1 MDIRLNGLN
10 PLAYQG
16 VAPLSVPQL
25 VFFNDD
31 PTTSDSKNFSIGCI
45 WINRTAQSVWILVNL
60 AAGVATWIKFAAS
73 SGFASS
79 FPTDAGT
86 AVPTAL
92 GALTVAGGTNINTA
106 GSGNTVTVNLDNS
119 ISLSGTI
126 TAVGTITSTTGDV
139 NVTTGDVNVSD
150 GTIHIF
156 NTENNG
162 TSALLQLLKS
172 RSGGTVINGDQV
184 GLLDYLAND
193 GTQYLTAAS
202 ILVAID
208 SAVATNQVP
217 ASMTFN
223 THPQSTTGPL
233 ARMAINSLGNV
244 TINTPDSG
252 AALTVDGTITG
263 TTLYAS
269 ADAGGVAAT
278 NALSN
283 VTDQTANGAG
293 VFTILSKSANNAN
306 STGFLKIYVGT
317 TAFWVPFFANPAP

>member
-45 WINRTAQSVWILVNL
+45 WVNRTANSVWILVNL
-60 AAGVATWIKFAAS
+60 AQGVATWIKFASS

-79 FPTDAGT
+79 FPTDSGT

-126 TAVGTITSTTGDV
+126 TAVGTITSTAGNVD
-139 NVTTGDVNVSD
+139 VTTGDVNVTD
-150 GTIHIF
+150 GAVHI
-156 NTENNG
+156 G
-162 TSALLQLLKS
+162 SVDPVQPALLQFLKS
-172 RSGGTVINGDQV
+172 DNGGAVTSGEQLGFIDVS
-184 GLLDYLAND
+184 AFD
-193 GTQYLTAAS
+193 GTGFTHAAS
-202 ILVAID
+202 IVVTSTGTIA
-208 SAVATNQVP
+208 ANQVP
-217 ASMTFN
+217 ASMSFN
-223 THPQSTTGPL
+223 THPLTAGAVVT
-233 ARMAINSLGNV
+233 RMVIGASGNV

-252 AALTVDGTITG
+252 AALTVSGTITG

-269 ADAGGVAAT
+269 ADAGGVAST

-293 VFTILSKSANNAN
+293 VFTILSKSANNAD